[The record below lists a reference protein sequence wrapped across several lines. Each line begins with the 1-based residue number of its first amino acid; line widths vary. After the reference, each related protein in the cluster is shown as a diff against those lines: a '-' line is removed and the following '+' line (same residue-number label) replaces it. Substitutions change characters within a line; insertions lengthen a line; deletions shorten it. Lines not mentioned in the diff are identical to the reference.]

1 MMWGDRFAHNCGKR
15 GRSRRS
21 VLGGTQTM
29 GSRMVEG
36 PHSSMV
42 PCMAHAK
49 VMDLCGACEVEAVRG
64 TCMIDG
70 ATCGAS
76 GVEGATCG
84 ASGVYGS
91 TRGVSRSR
99 GVEK

>member
-1 MMWGDRFAHNCGKR
+1 M
-15 GRSRRS
+15 
-21 VLGGTQTM
+21 M

-42 PCMAHAK
+42 PCKAQAK
-49 VMDLCGACEVEAVRG
+49 VTDLCGACEVEAVRG
-64 TCMIDG
+64 TGMIDG
-70 ATCGAS
+70 ATCGTG

-84 ASGVYGS
+84 ASEVYGAIC
-91 TRGVSRSR
+91 GVSGSR